1 MRGTPRY
8 EACRHPGAVPVMG
21 APGVGRPAAA
31 APEPRRRR
39 DVSCRRTAGGP
50 GDRTARALAGRV
62 ADHAHRSALRRP
74 ACNYR
79 LRRETNERGAGCDT
93 IGGRDGGSGQPGRHD
108 RRRGGERICARAATA
123 TVAGQTCTEW
133 RTLDR
138 EAHPAVVCITDDGVL
153 LRAGTAEQVRVSA
166 VSVLYAPQD
175 PAAFRVP
182 ADYARHAPSAA
193 R

>member
-1 MRGTPRY
+1 MC
-8 EACRHPGAVPVMG
+8 A
-21 APGVGRPAAA
+21 
-31 APEPRRRR
+31 
-39 DVSCRRTAGGP
+39 
-50 GDRTARALAGRV
+50 
-62 ADHAHRSALRRP
+62 
-74 ACNYR
+74 
-79 LRRETNERGAGCDT
+79 RGA
-93 IGGRDGGSGQPGRHD
+93 
-108 RRRGGERICARAATA
+108 A

-138 EAHPAVVCITDDGVL
+138 EAHPAVVCITSDGVL
-153 LRAGTAEQVRVSA
+153 LRAGTADQVRVSA